1 MVRAQSVLAISG
13 RVIFGLI
20 VLSSA
25 GLAAAQQHGG
35 HGISIGGNVYTSP
48 NGVDEKDTLKDFHQ
62 ALAVQATSQQIAGF
76 QQLIKNTSAA
86 HDQLAALASA
96 KSPRDGIAALDQ
108 SLESARAATR
118 KFQDGLSEEQKSGL
132 REILR
137 RLEKADSDLAQEA
150 KRFDQTV
157 ESEAAAAGTAPNAAT
172 LDTALASFSNAQLA
186 LGREMGITL
195 ASAQDVSF
203 NLPPVKN
210 PADVGSRS
218 ITVVASGVLTQT
230 VAQGDL
236 RTFRLDSTLDL
247 TDLQQNISTIMNAQ
261 LREGTACGERLAVR
275 SANIQPAPP
284 ASLLVLQLHFER
296 WLCAGQSSPTELA
309 ESDGTVEVKVTP
321 SVQNSV
327 LQMASEFKRI
337 DATGMMADDLRSGDL
352 GDDLRDK
359 VAKSMLLAVQA
370 GSDFKTTLPQS
381 LRNTATLQSAK
392 FQDGGAGILRMVLS
406 GQVQLSNEQA
416 TALANQLNQ
425 ALSARASQSVQPV
438 PPAASPAR

>member
-1 MVRAQSVLAISG
+1 MVRAQSVIAISG
-13 RVIFGLI
+13 RVIFGFI
-20 VLSSA
+20 VLASA
-25 GLAAAQQHGG
+25 GVVAAQQHSGG
-35 HGISIGGNVYTSP
+35 HGISIGGNVYTAP

-76 QQLIKNTSAA
+76 QQLVKNTSAA
-86 HDQLAALASA
+86 HDQLAALPSA
-96 KSPRDGIAALDQ
+96 KSPQDGIAALDQ

-118 KFQDGLSEEQKSGL
+118 KFQDALSEEQKAGL

-137 RLEKADSDLAQEA
+137 RLEKADSDLAQES
-150 KRFDQTV
+150 KRFEQTA
-157 ESEAAAAGTAPNAAT
+157 ESGGTASNAAN

-210 PADVGSRS
+210 PVDVGGRTIS
-218 ITVVASGVLTQT
+218 VGASGVLAQT

-247 TDLQQNISTIMNAQ
+247 TDLQQNISAILNEQ
-261 LREGTACGERLAVR
+261 LREGNACGERLGVR
-275 SANIQPAPP
+275 SANILP
-284 ASLLVLQLHFER
+284 ASPASVLVLQLHFER

-321 SVQNSV
+321 SVQNST

-337 DATGMMADDLRSGDL
+337 AATGMMADDLRSGDL

-359 VAKSMLLAVQA
+359 VAKSMLLAVQIGA
-370 GSDFKTTLPQS
+370 DFKTTLPQS

-392 FQDGGAGILRMVLS
+392 FQDGGAGMLRMVLT
-406 GQVQLSNEQA
+406 GEVKLSNEQA
-416 TALANQLNQ
+416 TVLANQLNQ
-425 ALSARASQSVQPV
+425 ALSAQAGQPVQPV
-438 PPAASPAR
+438 PAAASPVR

>member
-20 VLSSA
+20 LLTSA
-25 GLAAAQQHGG
+25 ELAAAQGGG
-35 HGISIGGNVYTSP
+35 HGISIGGGVYTAP
-48 NGVDEKDTLKDFHQ
+48 NGVDEKDSLKNFHL
-62 ALAVQATSQQIAGF
+62 ALAVQATSQQITDF
-76 QQLIKNTSAA
+76 QQLVKNTSAA
-86 HDQLAALASA
+86 HDQLAAFASV
-96 KSPRDGIAALDQ
+96 KSPRDGVAALDQ
-108 SLESARAATR
+108 SLESARSTTK

-157 ESEAAAAGTAPNAAT
+157 ESGSAGSNAAN

-195 ASAQDVSF
+195 ASAQDASF
-203 NLPPVKN
+203 NLPLVKN
-210 PADVGSRS
+210 PVNLGGRTISVA
-218 ITVVASGVLTQT
+218 ASGVLAQT
-230 VAQGDL
+230 AAQGDL

-247 TDLQQNISTIMNAQ
+247 TDLQQNITTIMNAQ
-261 LREGTACGERLAVR
+261 LREGSACGERLGLR
-275 SANIQPAPP
+275 SANILPAPP

-309 ESDGTVEVKVTP
+309 ESDGSVEVKLTP
-321 SVQNSV
+321 SVQNAA
-327 LQMASEFKRI
+327 LQMAAEFSRI

-359 VAKSMLLAVQA
+359 VSKSMLLAVQT
-370 GSDFKTTLPQS
+370 GGDFKTTLPPS
-381 LRNTATLQSAK
+381 LQNAATLGTAK
-392 FQDGGAGILRMVLS
+392 FQDGGAGILRMLLT
-406 GQVQLSNEQA
+406 GQVRISNEQA

-425 ALSARASQSVQPV
+425 ALSARAAQSVQPA
-438 PPAASPAR
+438 PPATSPAR

>member
-1 MVRAQSVLAISG
+1 MVGAQSVLAISG

-20 VLSSA
+20 LLTSA
-25 GLAAAQQHGG
+25 ELAAAQSGG
-35 HGISIGGNVYTSP
+35 HGISIGGGVYTAP
-48 NGVDEKDTLKDFHQ
+48 NGVDEKDSLKDFHQ
-62 ALAVQATSQQIAGF
+62 ALAVQATSQQITNF
-76 QQLIKNTSAA
+76 QQLVKNASAA
-86 HDQLAALASA
+86 HDQLAAFASA

-108 SLESARAATR
+108 SLESARVATK

-132 REILR
+132 RETLR
-137 RLEKADSDLAQEA
+137 RLDKADSDLAQEA

-157 ESEAAAAGTAPNAAT
+157 ESETAAAGTAPNAAN

-203 NLPPVKN
+203 NLPAVKN
-210 PADVGSRS
+210 PVNLGGRTISVA
-218 ITVVASGVLTQT
+218 ASGVLAQT

-247 TDLQQNISTIMNAQ
+247 TDLQQNITTIMNAL
-261 LREGTACGERLAVR
+261 LREGSACGERLGLR
-275 SANIQPAPP
+275 SANILPAPP

-309 ESDGTVEVKVTP
+309 ESDGSVEVKVTP
-321 SVQNSV
+321 SVQNSA
-327 LQMASEFKRI
+327 LQMAAEFSRI

-359 VAKSMLLAVQA
+359 VSKSMLLAVQA
-370 GSDFKTTLPQS
+370 GGDFKTTLPQS
-381 LRNTATLQSAK
+381 LQNAATLDSAK
-392 FQDGGAGILRMVLS
+392 FQDGGAGILRMLLT
-406 GQVQLSNEQA
+406 GQVRISNEQA
-416 TALANQLNQ
+416 TELANQLNQ
-425 ALSARASQSVQPV
+425 ALSARAAQSVQPE
-438 PPAASPAR
+438 PPATSPAR

>member
-1 MVRAQSVLAISG
+1 MVRAQSVLAIAG

-20 VLSSA
+20 LLTSA
-25 GLAAAQQHGG
+25 ELAAAQSGG
-35 HGISIGGNVYTSP
+35 HGISIGGGVYTAP
-48 NGVDEKDTLKDFHQ
+48 NGVDEKDSLKNFHQ

-76 QQLIKNTSAA
+76 QQLVMNVSAA
-86 HDQLAALASA
+86 HDQLAAFASA

-108 SLESARAATR
+108 SLESARGATK

-150 KRFDQTV
+150 RRFDQSV
-157 ESEAAAAGTAPNAAT
+157 GSETAGTAPNAAN
-172 LDTALASFSNAQLA
+172 LDTALASFSNEQLA
-186 LGREMGITL
+186 MGREMGITL

-210 PADVGSRS
+210 PVNLGGRTISVA
-218 ITVVASGVLTQT
+218 ASGVLAQT

-247 TDLQQNISTIMNAQ
+247 TDLQQNISAIMNAL
-261 LREGTACGERLAVR
+261 LREGSACGERLAVR
-275 SANIQPAPP
+275 SANILPAPP

-309 ESDGTVEVKVTP
+309 ESDGSVEVKVTP
-321 SVQNSV
+321 SVQNSA
-327 LQMASEFKRI
+327 LKMAAEFSRI
-337 DATGMMADDLRSGDL
+337 NATGMMADDLRSGDL

-359 VAKSMLLAVQA
+359 VSKSMLLAVQT
-370 GSDFKTTLPQS
+370 GGDFKTTLPQS
-381 LRNTATLQSAK
+381 LQNAATLDNAK
-392 FQDGGAGILRMVLS
+392 FQDGGAGILRMALT
-406 GQVQLSNEQA
+406 GQLRISNEQA

-425 ALSARASQSVQPV
+425 ALSARAAQSVQPA
-438 PPAASPAR
+438 PLAASPAR